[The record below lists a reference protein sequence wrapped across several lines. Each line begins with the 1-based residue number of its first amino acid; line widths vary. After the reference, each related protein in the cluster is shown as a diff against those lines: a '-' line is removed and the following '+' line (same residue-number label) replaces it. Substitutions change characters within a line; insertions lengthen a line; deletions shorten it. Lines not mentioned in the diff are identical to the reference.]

1 MESYLQSRFWHS
13 GDGKGWQTIVP
24 GASTDQNSSLGTD
37 AVALAR
43 RPTDGCIAHFTT
55 TRKEGVTVKKLLLP
69 IALAVAGL
77 TFLGITEAAAQK
89 HTKKIL
95 WAAED
100 LTWEPATRLP
110 GVMTAK
116 LRGDHSKGAYE
127 EFIKY
132 PAGYK
137 GPPHFH
143 TYNQKIVVI
152 KGVYTH
158 HGKEY
163 GAGSY
168 LLIPA
173 GERHEGGGV
182 SGSETIIYQ
191 EQPGRFDLN
200 LDDPPNE
207 KK

>member
-1 MESYLQSRFWHS
+1 MKRL
-13 GDGKGWQTIVP
+13 
-24 GASTDQNSSLGTD
+24 SL
-37 AVALAR
+37 L
-43 RPTDGCIAHFTT
+43 
-55 TRKEGVTVKKLLLP
+55 

-77 TFLGITEAAAQK
+77 TFLGTTEASAQK

-100 LTWEPATRLP
+100 LKWEPATKLP

-143 TYNQKIVVI
+143 TYDQKIVVI

-158 HGKEY
+158 HRKGY
-163 GAGSY
+163 GPGSY

-173 GERHEGGGV
+173 GEKHEGGGV
-182 SGSETIIYQ
+182 SDSETIIYQ
-191 EQPGRFDLN
+191 EQPGKFDLN
-200 LDDPPNE
+200 LDDPPKE
-207 KK
+207 KN